1 MTSEREVYGIDQKGR
16 IYRYQNKITF
26 EFFAH
31 TNGVR
36 RIWKKD
42 LPKGFKVYREYVE
55 YDI

>member
-1 MTSEREVYGIDQKGR
+1 MTSEREVYGIDAQGR
-16 IYRYQNKITF
+16 IYRYQNKVTF

-31 TNGVR
+31 VDGVR
-36 RIWKKD
+36 RVWKKD